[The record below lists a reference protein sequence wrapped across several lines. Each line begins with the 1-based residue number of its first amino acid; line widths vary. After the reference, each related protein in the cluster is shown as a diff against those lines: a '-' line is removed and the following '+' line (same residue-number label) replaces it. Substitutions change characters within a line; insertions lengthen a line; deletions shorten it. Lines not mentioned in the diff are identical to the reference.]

1 MENDCIF
8 CKIIN
13 NEIQSETVF
22 EDEYVKVIKDINPK
36 APIHLLIIPKNKQE
50 AHIPSIKEIGI
61 EDKEILIQI
70 ILAAKKVAEDK
81 NLKGYKLIFNVGLEG
96 GQMIDH
102 LHLHLLGGWS
112 QETHHADV

>member
-1 MENDCIF
+1 MEDCIF

-22 EDEYVKVIKDINPK
+22 ENEYVKVIKDINPK
-36 APIHLLIIPKNKQE
+36 APVHLLIIPKGE
-50 AHIPSIKEIGI
+50 SHIPSIKEVTI
-61 EDKEILIQI
+61 EDKEILMQM
-70 ILAAKKVAEDK
+70 ILSAKKVAEDK
-81 NLKGYKLIFNVGLEG
+81 NLKGYKLIFNVGREG